1 MSRSAA
7 STSHASVG
15 YRIQS
20 KMIARTV
27 FVPWKPAPVADSAAA
42 VPGST
47 AFVGWFDS
55 LGRVCEPP
63 PGATD
68 LPSPIVTVA

>member
-15 YRIQS
+15 YRIRS
-20 KMIARTV
+20 NMIARTV
-27 FVPWKPAPVADSAAA
+27 FVPWKPAPAADSAAA

-47 AFVGWFDS
+47 AFVGWFDL
-55 LGRVCEPP
+55 LGRVCELP

-68 LPSPIVTVA
+68 LPSPIATVA